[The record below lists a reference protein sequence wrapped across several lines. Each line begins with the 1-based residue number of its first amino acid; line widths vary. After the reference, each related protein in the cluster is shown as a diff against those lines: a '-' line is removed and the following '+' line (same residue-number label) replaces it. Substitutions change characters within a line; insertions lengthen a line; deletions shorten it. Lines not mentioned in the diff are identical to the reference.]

1 MSMNEGG
8 TAQSIEAGISFA
20 ELGLTAS
27 TVERVVSVGFT
38 TPTPVQARVIP
49 ILLDGQ
55 DVLALAQTGTGKTA
69 AFVLPLLEK
78 IDRLAKV
85 PQLLVL
91 APTRELAQQVA
102 AVFVQFGKGVRVS
115 AVYGGQGMRQQ
126 LTDLAKGVHVVVGT
140 PGRVMDHVR
149 RGTLKLDNIGMVV
162 LDEADEMLNMGFSE
176 DIEWIL
182 GHTPEEKLVALFSA
196 TMPNAIRKIAHNYL
210 RKHVEVKIAAK
221 QSDVPT
227 IDQRYWI
234 ATDINRLDAISRIL
248 EVDEPQAVLI
258 FVRTKSA
265 TIEVADAL
273 AARGFNAAAINGDL
287 PQQAREALISKLKR
301 GTLQVLVATDVAAR
315 GLDVDRIELV
325 VNYELPTNA
334 ETYVHRIGRTG
345 RAGRSGRA
353 ILFLSPRERR
363 FLKNIQQ
370 LGKGDVKE
378 LTLPT
383 KIQVQ
388 GARVRRF
395 KNEIQSF
402 LAEGRPTEGLEKIID
417 EVAVEC
423 GVTASTVAAALCVR
437 AKLLPAFETKEGG
450 NKEAF
455 EGEENS
461 RKSKRSRDGG
471 DVERPARD
479 FQREGR
485 NKREGSRDGGKR
497 DFKKDFASDFK
508 KKDFSKEKRSRTIS
522 DFEFAQPRSER
533 IKSRDEG
540 GDFRKP
546 AKREFGVEGTT
557 ASDRGERKPYKGAG
571 KTSGKPRYDDRK
583 SSDSEG
589 ARKKKSFDEFRGPG
603 GKFSKDSK
611 GPRKESGSGKGGAAA
626 RGARSDKV
634 GSGSKKK

>member
-1 MSMNEGG
+1 MSTNEGG
-8 TAQSIEAGISFA
+8 TAQSIEAGIAFA
-20 ELGLTAS
+20 ELGLTPS

-78 IDRLAKV
+78 IDRLSKV

-102 AVFVQFGKGVRVS
+102 AVFTQFGKGVRVS

-149 RGTLKLDNIGMVV
+149 RGTLKLENVGMVV

-182 GHTPEEKLVALFSA
+182 GHTPEEKQVALFSA
-196 TMPNAIRKIAHNYL
+196 TMPSAIRKIAHNYL
-210 RKHVEVKIAAK
+210 RKHVEVKIAVK

-234 ATDINRLDAISRIL
+234 ATDINRLDALSRIL

-265 TIEVADAL
+265 TTEVADAL
-273 AARGFNAAAINGDL
+273 VSRGFNAAAINGDL
-287 PQQAREALISKLKR
+287 PQQAREALIGKLKR

-325 VNYELPTNA
+325 VNYELPNNA
-334 ETYVHRIGRTG
+334 ETYIHRIGRTG

-370 LGKGDVKE
+370 LGKGEVKE
-378 LTLPT
+378 LNLPT
-383 KIQVQ
+383 KLQVQ
-388 GARVRRF
+388 AARVRRF
-395 KNEIQSF
+395 KNEIQAF
-402 LAEGRPTEGLEKIID
+402 LAEGRPTEGLEKIIED
-417 EVAVEC
+417 VAAEC
-423 GVTASTVAAALCVR
+423 GITASTVAAVLCAR
-437 AKLLPAFETKEGG
+437 AKLIPAFETKEGKK
-450 NKEAF
+450 KETF
-455 EGEENS
+455 ESEEGS
-461 RKSKRSRDGG
+461 RKSKRSRDS
-471 DVERPARD
+471 DVVELPVRD
-479 FQREGR
+479 YQREGR
-485 NKREGSRDGGKR
+485 SRRDGSRDGGKR
-497 DFKKDFASDFK
+497 DFKKDFGGDFK
-508 KKDFSKEKRSRTIS
+508 KKDVSREKRSRTIS
-522 DFEFAQPRSER
+522 DFEFSQPRSER
-533 IKSRDEG
+533 KSSRDED
-540 GDFRKP
+540 GDFKKPRK
-546 AKREFGVEGTT
+546 RDFDGGGVGGFNR
-557 ASDRGERKPYKGAG
+557 DERKPYRGPG
-571 KTSGKPRYDDRK
+571 KTSDKARYDDRK
-583 SSDSEG
+583 EGSESG
-589 ARKKKSFDEFRGPG
+589 GGRKKKSFDDFRGPG
-603 GKFSKDSK
+603 EKYSKDSRSSKK
-611 GPRKESGSGKGGAAA
+611 GSSAGKVGARKEKKKSK
-626 RGARSDKV
+626 
-634 GSGSKKK
+634 SKK

>member
-1 MSMNEGG
+1 MSTNEGG
-8 TAQSIEAGISFA
+8 TAQSIEAGIAFA
-20 ELGLTAS
+20 ELGLTPS

-78 IDRLAKV
+78 IDRQVKV

-102 AVFVQFGKGVRVS
+102 AVFTQFGKGVRVS

-149 RGTLKLDNIGMVV
+149 RGTLKLENVGMVV

-182 GHTPEEKLVALFSA
+182 GHTPEEKQVALFSA
-196 TMPNAIRKIAHNYL
+196 TMPSAIRKIAHNYL
-210 RKHVEVKIAAK
+210 RKHVEVKIAVK

-234 ATDINRLDAISRIL
+234 ATDINRLDALSRIL

-265 TIEVADAL
+265 TTEVADAL
-273 AARGFNAAAINGDL
+273 ASRGFNAAAINGDL
-287 PQQAREALISKLKR
+287 PQQAREALIAKLKR

-325 VNYELPTNA
+325 VNYELPNNA
-334 ETYVHRIGRTG
+334 ETYIHRIGRTG

-378 LTLPT
+378 LQLPT
-383 KIQVQ
+383 KLQVQ
-388 GARVRRF
+388 AARVRRF
-395 KNEIQSF
+395 KNEIQAF
-402 LAEGRPTEGLEKIID
+402 LAEGRPTEGLEKIIED
-417 EVAVEC
+417 VAAEC
-423 GVTASTVAAALCVR
+423 GITPSTVAAVLCAR
-437 AKLLPAFETKEGG
+437 AKLIPAFETREGKRKEPL
-450 NKEAF
+450 
-455 EGEENS
+455 EGEESS
-461 RKSKRSRDGG
+461 RKPKRNRDSEVIELPVREYERERRSKRES
-471 DVERPARD
+471 
-479 FQREGR
+479 
-485 NKREGSRDGGKR
+485 SRDGGKR
-497 DFKKDFASDFK
+497 NFKKEYGGESGKRDFA
-508 KKDFSKEKRSRTIS
+508 KEKRSRTIS
-522 DFEFAQPRSER
+522 DFEFSQPRAER
-533 IKSRDEG
+533 RKSRDDDGEY
-540 GDFRKP
+540 RKSR
-546 AKREFGVEGTT
+546 KREFDVEGSAGT
-557 ASDRGERKPYKGAG
+557 DWNDKKPYKGAG
-571 KTSGKPRYDDRK
+571 KSADSSRYDDRK
-583 SSDSEG
+583 GGESAERG
-589 ARKKKSFDEFRGPG
+589 RKKRSFDKFSGPV
-603 GKFSKDSK
+603 GKFSKESK
-611 GPRKESGSGKGGAAA
+611 SSQKGSGAGKGGA
-626 RGARSDKV
+626 RKE
-634 GSGSKKK
+634 KKKGGSRKK